1 MSKLTK
7 KDFFQHMSDVYKE
20 KYKDNDGY
28 ETLLEIVEAAESNS
42 KILDELHSLTK
53 MDKSDRLLY
62 RYQLAV
68 NGKEMTPR
76 QVDQYI
82 TIISYALEHIH

>member
-1 MSKLTK
+1 MSKVTK
-7 KDFFQHMSDVYKE
+7 KDFFAHMSTIYKE

-28 ETLLEIVEAAESNS
+28 NILIEIIEAASDSE
-42 KILDELHSLTK
+42 IYDELYSLTK
-53 MDKSDRLLY
+53 MDKADRLLY
-62 RYQLAV
+62 RYQLSV

-82 TIISYALEHIH
+82 TIITYALEHIQ

>member
-1 MSKLTK
+1 MSKVTK
-7 KDFFQHMSDVYKE
+7 KDFFAHMSTIYKE

-28 ETLLEIVEAAESNS
+28 NILIEIIEAAADAE
-42 KILDELHSLTK
+42 IYDELYSLTK
-53 MDKSDRLLY
+53 MDKADRLLY

-68 NGKEMTPR
+68 NGKEMTPK

-82 TIISYALEHIH
+82 TIITYALEHIQ

>member
-1 MSKLTK
+1 MSKVTK
-7 KDFFQHMSDVYKE
+7 KDFFEHMSNKYKE

-28 ETLLEIVEAAESNS
+28 NVLLEIIEAAEDSTIY
-42 KILDELHSLTK
+42 KELKSLTR
-53 MDKSDRLLY
+53 MDKADRLLY

-68 NGKEMTPR
+68 NGKEMTPK

-82 TIISYALEHIH
+82 SIISYALEHIH

>member
-1 MSKLTK
+1 MSKVTK
-7 KDFFQHMSDVYKE
+7 KDFFQHMSTVYKE

-28 ETLLEIVEAAESNS
+28 NVLLEILEAADDQEIYN
-42 KILDELHSLTK
+42 ELKSLTK
-53 MDKSDRLLY
+53 MDKADRLLY

-82 TIISYALEHIH
+82 TIITYALEHIH

>member
-1 MSKLTK
+1 MAKLTK
-7 KDFFQHMSDVYKE
+7 KDFFGHMSKVYQE
-20 KYKDNDGY
+20 KFKDDDAYK
-28 ETLLEIVEAAESNS
+28 TLLEIVEAAGSDNH
-42 KILDELHSLTK
+42 IFDELLSLTK
-53 MDKSDRLLY
+53 MDKADRLLY